1 VAKLLRI
8 VLDTNV
14 YVAAVLS
21 SSATSPTTEL
31 LRRWTDGEFVLLVAD
46 PILEEITEK
55 LHEKG
60 ISPEQTTELVSSLN
74 QYAKMVAL
82 GEVPAVVVADPDDD
96 MILACAVNGGADY
109 LVTYDPHLLD
119 LGEEYQGVKIV
130 KALSFLWKLRGD
142 EPHTSVN
149 WETGTLVNRG

>member
-1 VAKLLRI
+1 VAELLRV

-31 LRRWTDGEFVLLVAD
+31 LRRWTDSEFVLLVAD

-74 QYAKMVAL
+74 QYARIVAL
-82 GEVPAVVVADPDDD
+82 EEVPAVVAADPDDD
-96 MILACAVNGGADY
+96 VILACAVNGGADY
-109 LVTYDPHLLD
+109 LVTYDSHLLD
-119 LGEEYQGVKIV
+119 LGEEYQGIKIV
-130 KALSFLWKLRGD
+130 KALSFLWKLRCD
-142 EPHTSVN
+142 EPPSDIAEN
-149 WETGTLVNRG
+149 